1 MKSAEELS
9 REIKAVRERNAELNA
24 AILRVSATLDIDTV
38 LSEIAAAARSLTG
51 ARYSVI
57 ITIDDTGQIE
67 DYVMSGFSADQERLL
82 GEWPEHMQ
90 IYEQLR
96 GLEDPLRLTDM
107 PAYVRALG
115 IPAEPVFI
123 HPGLFALQPESWLN

>member
-1 MKSAEELS
+1 MKRAEELS
-9 REIKAVRERNAELNA
+9 REIKAVRERNGELNA

-82 GEWPEHMQ
+82 ARH
-90 IYEQLR
+90 I
-96 GLEDPLRLTDM
+96 
-107 PAYVRALG
+107 RAG
-115 IPAEPVFI
+115 VEKK
-123 HPGLFALQPESWLN
+123 